1 LGGDVGEKTGNA
13 KKEVWWWPLPV
24 PGGGN
29 GDGWTH
35 RETPAHRN
43 GAAVCVSSKR
53 GEREQSGGGVPIA
66 KRHVELVVVV
76 TNPFRRESATVVTH
90 GIGVAPIQRV
100 CGDSHRIPRVTLWI
114 CGDTGGC
121 WRRRSP
127 LRRATV
133 LHAFWW
139 P

>member
-1 LGGDVGEKTGNA
+1 
-13 KKEVWWWPLPV
+13 V

-29 GDGWTH
+29 GDEWTH

-43 GAAVCVSSKR
+43 ADAVCVSSKR
-53 GEREQSGGGVPIA
+53 GERERENTAARRVQSGSCGGLWL
-66 KRHVELVVVV
+66 KRARVRFL
-76 TNPFRRESATVVTH
+76 PSATVVTH
-90 GIGVAPIQRV
+90 GTGVAPIQRV